1 MIKLIENNKGC
12 KVDLAD
18 LQDYPTT
25 GIHHHH
31 MKLANYCKG
40 RGASEIETL
49 ELLNSKFHQR
59 SQRRP
64 LSNREIENAVTKTY
78 QSGNRLSFKST
89 GNQVFIQTRFE
100 KTSSESFWNTS
111 MPMPKVEADR
121 SAVRKAI
128 KSSPW
133 HLEDMYED
141 SPLEVSECSSAEI
154 LRLIFDEDELV
165 CSGSV
170 SSFKTLSM
178 GVWRNE
184 ELGEQVVPNPSRVRI
199 GTNMNGNPSAHCRDA
214 TGERK
219 YIVVE
224 SDDESIRLDD
234 KASLIRFLRD
244 QVGAELRMVVHS
256 GGKSLHAW
264 FCSSGDPQIDW
275 HFMQLACRL
284 GADPRMW
291 LPEQLARTPNAVRS
305 KNQQVQKCLYI
316 DPR

>member
-1 MIKLIENNKGC
+1 MYNLEENNKGC
-12 KVDLAD
+12 KMDLAD
-18 LQDYPTT
+18 LKDYPKT

-49 ELLNSKFHQR
+49 ELLDSKFHQR
-59 SQRRP
+59 PQRRE
-64 LSNREIENAVTKTY
+64 LDNREIENAVTKAY
-78 QSGNRLSFKST
+78 NSGNRLSFKST
-89 GNQVFIQTRFE
+89 GNQVFIQTRFQ
-100 KTSSESFWNTS
+100 KTSTQSCWNTVI
-111 MPMPKVEADR
+111 PMPKVEVDR

-128 KSSPW
+128 NSSPW
-133 HLEDMYED
+133 CLEDMYED
-141 SPLEVSECSSAEI
+141 SPLDVSECSSVEI
-154 LRLIFDEDELV
+154 LGLIFDKDELV

-170 SSFKTLSM
+170 SSFQTIRI
-178 GVWRNE
+178 GEWRNE

-224 SDDESIRLDD
+224 SDDEDISLDD

-256 GGKSLHAW
+256 GGKSLHGW
-264 FCSSGDPQIDW
+264 FCSSGDPKVDW
-275 HFMQLACRL
+275 DFMQLACRL

>member
-1 MIKLIENNKGC
+1 MNILRENNKGS

-18 LQDYPTT
+18 LKDYPTT

-49 ELLNSKFHQR
+49 ELLDSKFHQR
-59 SQRRP
+59 PQRRP
-64 LSNREIENAVTKTY
+64 LSNMEIENAVTKTY
-78 QSGNRLSFKST
+78 QSGNRLSLKST
-89 GNQVFIQTRFE
+89 GNQVFIHTRFE
-100 KTSSESFWNTS
+100 KTSSGSFWNTS
-111 MPMPKVEADR
+111 MPMPKVELDR
-121 SAVRKAI
+121 SAVTKAI

-133 HLEDMYED
+133 CLEDMYEE
-141 SPLEVSECSSAEI
+141 SPLDISECSSAEI
-154 LRLIFDEDELV
+154 LRLIFDENELV

-170 SSFKTLSM
+170 FSFKTLTM
-178 GVWRNE
+178 GEWRNE
-184 ELGEQVVPNPSRVRI
+184 ELGEQVVPNPSRARI

-214 TGERK
+214 TGDRK

-224 SDDESIRLDD
+224 SDDESISLDD

-275 HFMQLACRL
+275 DFMQLACRL

>member
-1 MIKLIENNKGC
+1 
-12 KVDLAD
+12 
-18 LQDYPTT
+18 
-25 GIHHHH
+25 
-31 MKLANYCKG
+31 
-40 RGASEIETL
+40 
-49 ELLNSKFHQR
+49 
-59 SQRRP
+59 
-64 LSNREIENAVTKTY
+64 
-78 QSGNRLSFKST
+78 
-89 GNQVFIQTRFE
+89 
-100 KTSSESFWNTS
+100 
-111 MPMPKVEADR
+111 
-121 SAVRKAI
+121 
-128 KSSPW
+128 
-133 HLEDMYED
+133 
-141 SPLEVSECSSAEI
+141 
-154 LRLIFDEDELV
+154 
-165 CSGSV
+165 
-170 SSFKTLSM
+170 M
-178 GVWRNE
+178 GEWINE

-224 SDDESIRLDD
+224 SDDESISLDD

-264 FCSSGDPQIDW
+264 FCSSGDPKIDW
-275 HFMQLACRL
+275 DFMQLACRL